1 MQAWS
6 LLARPRDDSS
16 DLQPGG
22 RRQQL
27 IAENADAQTP
37 PLMATPSEPLR
48 VVEFFAGIGGLHY
61 ALQRSGVPHRVV
73 QAFDVDDSA
82 VRPHGKSERGVSS
95 ASVSR
100 RRL

>member
-1 MQAWS
+1 M
-6 LLARPRDDSS
+6 LLKFSFWPAGSS
-16 DLQPGG
+16 WQRTPNKLYK
-22 RRQQL
+22 
-27 IAENADAQTP
+27 AENADAQTP

-82 VRPHGKSERGVSS
+82 VRPHGKSERGGSS